1 MVPGGLRMGS
11 PALTSRG
18 FVEAD
23 FDRVADFVDRAVRV
37 AAALKKAPG
46 LAKLKDFREA
56 MAKETPPEVAELRQ
70 EVEDFAKQFPTIGF
84 EKASMR
90 YKE

>member
-1 MVPGGLRMGS
+1 MGS

-18 FVEAD
+18 FVESD
-23 FDRVADFVDRAVRV
+23 FEQVAEFVDRAVQITSEI
-37 AAALKKAPG
+37 KAKTGP
-46 LAKLKDFREA
+46 KLKDFRA
-56 MAKETPPEVAELRQ
+56 YVNSETPDNLAALRE
-70 EVEDFAKQFPTIGF
+70 EVEEFAKQFPTVGF

>member
-23 FDRVADFVDRAVRV
+23 FEQVAEFVHRGV
-37 AAALKKAPG
+37 AIAQTLKKAPG
-46 LAKLKDFREA
+46 LAKLKDFRESLLA
-56 MAKETPPEVAELRQ
+56 SVPPELQALRG

-84 EKASMR
+84 EKSSMR